1 MQTET
6 TATLHDSRNFWQRL
20 DHALRSLDPLQR
32 ERVVRATIAF
42 HDALEAAGLS
52 ADFDALA
59 KTWLTLLSA
68 GVVQ

>member
-6 TATLHDSRNFWQRL
+6 TVHDSRNFWQRL
-20 DHALRSLDPLQR
+20 DRALNSLDPLQR
-32 ERVVRATIAF
+32 ERVVRATIVF
-42 HDALEAAGLS
+42 HDALEAAGLT
-52 ADFDALA
+52 ADFDHLA

>member
-6 TATLHDSRNFWQRL
+6 TVHDSRNFWQRL
-20 DHALRSLDPLQR
+20 DHALNSLDPLQR

-42 HDALEAAGLS
+42 HDALEAAGLT
-52 ADFDALA
+52 ADFDHLA